1 MGYSACLCSWSLSFN
16 ISDHQAT
23 KTMSTFKFLI
33 YFILFNI
40 FLSIAPLLAG
50 YSYSEFDLLIPRF
63 WNMFAV
69 FSIITLVIYLLASWR
84 MKVSIKSS
92 GQALLA
98 SIAVKL
104 LLYMVIAFV
113 YITQNTVNPAK
124 FIICFFYLYFF
135 HTVFEISCLLCNLR
149 NQKIK

>member
-1 MGYSACLCSWSLSFN
+1 
-16 ISDHQAT
+16 
-23 KTMSTFKFLI
+23 MSTLRFLI

-40 FLSIAPLLAG
+40 FLSIAPLAAENF
-50 YSYSEFDLLIPRF
+50 YEAQDLLIPRF

-69 FSIITLVIYLLASWR
+69 FSIITLVIYLFASWR

-135 HTVFEISCLLCNLR
+135 HTVFEIYCLLCNLR
-149 NQKIK
+149 NQKFK

>member
-1 MGYSACLCSWSLSFN
+1 
-16 ISDHQAT
+16 
-23 KTMSTFKFLI
+23 MSVTRFLI
-33 YFILFNI
+33 YFVLFNI
-40 FLSIAPLLAG
+40 VLSIPPLLAENN
-50 YSYSEFDLLIPRF
+50 YDDLALLIPRF

-69 FSIITLVIYLLASWR
+69 FSIITFVIYILASWR
-84 MKVSIKSS
+84 MNVSIKSS

-113 YITQNTVNPAK
+113 YISQNTVDPAK
-124 FIICFFYLYFF
+124 FMICFFYLYFF
-135 HTVFEISCLLCNLR
+135 HTVFEIYCLLCNLR

>member
-1 MGYSACLCSWSLSFN
+1 
-16 ISDHQAT
+16 
-23 KTMSTFKFLI
+23 MSTTKFLI
-33 YFILFNI
+33 YFFLFNI
-40 FLSIAPLLAG
+40 LLSIPPLIAEN
-50 YSYSEFDLLIPRF
+50 SYADMDLLIPRF

-69 FSIITLVIYLLASWR
+69 FSIITFVIYMLASWR

-98 SIAVKL
+98 SIAIKL

>member
-1 MGYSACLCSWSLSFN
+1 
-16 ISDHQAT
+16 
-23 KTMSTFKFLI
+23 MSTFKFLI

-84 MKVSIKSS
+84 IKVSIKSS

-149 NQKIK
+149 NQKFK

>member
-1 MGYSACLCSWSLSFN
+1 
-16 ISDHQAT
+16 
-23 KTMSTFKFLI
+23 MSILKFVL

-40 FLSIAPLLAG
+40 LLSVAPLLAEI
-50 YSYSEFDLLIPRF
+50 YYPDQALLIPRF

-69 FSIITLVIYLLASWR
+69 FSIITFVIYVLASWR
-84 MKVSIKSS
+84 MNVSIKSS

-113 YITQNTVNPAK
+113 YITQNTVDPVK
-124 FIICFFYLYFF
+124 FVICFFYLYFF
-135 HTVFEISCLLCNLR
+135 HTVFEIYCLLCNLR
-149 NQKIK
+149 NQKFK

>member
-1 MGYSACLCSWSLSFN
+1 
-16 ISDHQAT
+16 
-23 KTMSTFKFLI
+23 MSVLKFLV

-40 FLSIAPLLAG
+40 FLAIAPLIAENYYADPG
-50 YSYSEFDLLIPRF
+50 LLIPRF

-69 FSIITLVIYLLASWR
+69 FSIITFVIYILASWR
-84 MKVSIKSS
+84 MNVSIRSS

-113 YITQNTVNPAK
+113 YISQNQVNPVK
-124 FIICFFYLYFF
+124 FMICFFYLYFF
-135 HTVFEISCLLCNLR
+135 HTVFEIYCLLCNLR
-149 NQKIK
+149 NQKFK